1 MRSDP
6 FIRAISRISE
16 ASLAPDCWP
25 AALQSVTEA
34 LGAVGAAYILSNMRT
49 GRVEWASFWGPS
61 VQFKADYI
69 GHYAALDPFRP
80 LLQHAPPSGSWL
92 QLSECLPRAVLDSNE
107 WYNDFVVKCGVGD
120 ILGAGLS
127 RSSSDSVIFGIHYGL
142 YQTQA
147 KSLNSARHQRLLEP
161 LSSAARLHA
170 ELRELG
176 WKSAAA
182 VRALDQLAR
191 GVIITDG
198 HGGVTE
204 MNRAAEQILR
214 RDDGLTVRQGK
225 VCTERVFEHDK
236 LARFIALAADGE
248 TAPAVRQ
255 MLVGRR
261 GGRVPYVLTVVPLG
275 VDLAVYERPLAM
287 ILIADPDARSPP
299 EKDLAELFGLSPAE
313 SRLTVALLAGKT
325 MREIATDSGVQI
337 TTLRTQLSSVLRK
350 VGVRRQ
356 AELIRVLANIPVVPA
371 SLPEGK

>member
-1 MRSDP
+1 
-6 FIRAISRISE
+6 
-16 ASLAPDCWP
+16 
-25 AALQSVTEA
+25 
-34 LGAVGAAYILSNMRT
+34 
-49 GRVEWASFWGPS
+49 
-61 VQFKADYI
+61 
-69 GHYAALDPFRP
+69 
-80 LLQHAPPSGSWL
+80 
-92 QLSECLPRAVLDSNE
+92 LPRAVLDSNE

-142 YQTQA
+142 YQTQS
-147 KSLNSARHQRLLEP
+147 KSLDSARHQQLLEP
-161 LSSAARLHA
+161 LSNAARLHA

-204 MNRAAEQILR
+204 INRAAEQILR

-225 VCTERVFEHDK
+225 LCAERVFEHDK

-255 MLVGRR
+255 MLVGRP

>member
-6 FIRAISRISE
+6 LTCAISRI
-16 ASLAPDCWP
+16 ANAALTPDRWP
-25 AALQSVTEA
+25 AALQSITE
-34 LGAVGAAYILSNMRT
+34 AVGALGVGCLLLNKRT
-49 GRVEWASFWGPS
+49 GGVEWMSLAGLSLD
-61 VQFKADYI
+61 VNRYI
-69 GHYAALDPFRP
+69 KYYATRDPYRP
-80 LLQHAPPSGSWL
+80 VLESAPSGSWL
-92 QLSECLPRAVLDSNE
+92 QLSKCLPQTVLRSDE
-107 WYNDFVVKCGVGD
+107 WYNDYILKGGIRD
-120 ILGAGLS
+120 IIGTRLFDSPSCTVILSAHLG
-127 RSSSDSVIFGIHYGL
+127 I
-142 YQTQA
+142 YQERFMATA
-147 KSLNSARHQRLLEP
+147 IASLRELFEP
-161 LSSAARLHA
+161 LSNAARLHA

-198 HGGVTE
+198 RGGVIE
-204 MNRAAEQILR
+204 VNRAAEQILR

-225 VCTERVFEHDK
+225 LCAERVFEHDK
-236 LARFIALAADGE
+236 LARFIALAADGK
-248 TAPAVRQ
+248 TGAAVRQ

-261 GGRVPYVLTVVPLG
+261 GGQVPYVLTVVPLG
-275 VDLAVYERPLAM
+275 VELAAYERPLAM

-299 EKDLAELFGLSPAE
+299 ERDLAELFGLSPAE

-350 VGVRRQ
+350 VGVSRQ